1 MTVRVKVWF
10 PSGGDIGHA
19 AMEVDGGSP
28 PGLLY
33 FSRWPG
39 SLAAVFFIGAG
50 EIHTFETDVSDEH
63 RRQPSV
69 VTLTKLNE
77 TNIKIAMKLADKV
90 SVYGFA
96 TANCAQQ
103 VGWCLRQGLGVAG
116 GVVDMTF
123 ARIAPQ
129 LRDAAILT
137 PWNLYAYAQSLRPV
151 YG

>member
-1 MTVRVKVWF
+1 MCADSKTAASKIMPTTRVQAGDENESMVRTHRGRE
-10 PSGGDIGHA
+10 PSGRAKNKIA
-19 AMEVDGGSP
+19 TQVSVP
-28 PGLLY
+28 
-33 FSRWPG
+33 
-39 SLAAVFFIGAG
+39 
-50 EIHTFETDVSDEH
+50 SDEH
-63 RRQPSV
+63 GRQPSV

-77 TNIKIAMKLADKV
+77 TNIKIAMKVADRIT
-90 SVYGFA
+90 VYGFA

-116 GVVDMTF
+116 GVVDLAF
-123 ARIAPQ
+123 ARAAPQ